1 MSRWGW
7 DRDDVM
13 RMSVGMQQN
22 FTNHGLPYS
31 FTERGMVANTRDAH
45 RVLAWCAAVSPAAQ
59 DKAVEVL
66 FKGYFGDERAPN
78 DPSLLVDAC
87 VAAGKPYAEA
97 AAFVDDKT
105 AMAAEVDAELA
116 AAKKMRIDGVP
127 HFIFKKP
134 GKAPVE
140 VTGAMPAPVLA
151 QALA

>member
-1 MSRWGW
+1 MRWKAFELDPAAPDKPTSKIEKYMSRWGW

-87 VAAGKPYAEA
+87 VAAGKPRFRRA
-97 AAFVDDKT
+97 D
-105 AMAAEVDAELA
+105 
-116 AAKKMRIDGVP
+116 IP
-127 HFIFKKP
+127 
-134 GKAPVE
+134 
-140 VTGAMPAPVLA
+140 
-151 QALA
+151 